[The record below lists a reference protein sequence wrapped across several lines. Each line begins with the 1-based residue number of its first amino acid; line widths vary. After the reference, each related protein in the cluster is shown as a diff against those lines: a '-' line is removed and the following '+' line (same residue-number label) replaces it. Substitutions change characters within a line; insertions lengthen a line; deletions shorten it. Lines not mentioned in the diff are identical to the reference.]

1 MSTRLIIRTAD
12 TSRAHWNAMRV
23 ALNRQ
28 GLELHRYHAGI
39 TDGVM
44 TIIADAYHPDGGEE
58 PRAHEALAST
68 SASLYVMH

>member
-28 GLELHRYHAGI
+28 GLELHTYRATMLDGGMTIVADTYHAG
-39 TDGVM
+39 GQEE
-44 TIIADAYHPDGGEE
+44 ARARQALGGLC
-58 PRAHEALAST
+58 AAM
-68 SASLYVMH
+68 YVSH